1 MIMPLRARD
10 NEKAT
15 HSRTRKSHHSGLG
28 GAGRVGAGDGRL
40 FPGRS
45 GLRLP
50 VSGRGVR
57 MVIGDD
63 Q

>member
-15 HSRTRKSHHSGLG
+15 HSRTRKSHHSGRG
-28 GAGRVGAGDGRL
+28 GAGDGRL
-40 FPGRS
+40 FPRRS

-57 MVIGDD
+57 MVIRDD

>member
-15 HSRTRKSHHSGLG
+15 HSGQGSPITLV
-28 GAGRVGAGDGRL
+28 GAGRGGAGDGRL

-57 MVIGDD
+57 MMIRDD